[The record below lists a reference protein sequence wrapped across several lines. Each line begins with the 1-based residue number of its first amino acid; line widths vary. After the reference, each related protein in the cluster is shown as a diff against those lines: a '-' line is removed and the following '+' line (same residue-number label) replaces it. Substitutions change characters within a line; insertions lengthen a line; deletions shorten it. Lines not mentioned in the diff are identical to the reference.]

1 MLVCPN
7 CGAVSANKDL
17 NFCQKCGQPSFAAP
31 RTAQTVLIE
40 PPPAA
45 NEIVTSKTAPQR
57 IGSPAPPV
65 ESRYDVADSPSSGI
79 INAGKA
85 MAVAIVLGLIAII
98 AAIGWISARN
108 ELESSLNNLT
118 STQSNLSEQRDKET
132 QLTQRIAELETQV
145 RNEKDWSRALA
156 ESWPLTMRE
165 VKLCNHD
172 GTEKLGEFQ
181 TRFSS
186 DEIRYIQFYATM
198 QNNFGNE
205 RPLTGKLGVKF
216 ILPDGTLSRNSS
228 SPADY
233 TLEVDIQELGE
244 APQEFGR
251 GWGSSS
257 SSFFT
262 YGTHRIQFWWDG
274 KIIGETKFEVY

>member
-31 RTAQTVLIE
+31 RTVQTARIE
-40 PPPAA
+40 PMPAA
-45 NEIVTSKTAPQR
+45 IEIVTPKTAPQR
-57 IGSPAPPV
+57 IGRTAPTV
-65 ESRYDVADSPSSGI
+65 ERRYDADSASSGI
-79 INAGKA
+79 SNAGKA
-85 MAVAIVLGLIAII
+85 VAVAIVLGLIAII

-108 ELESSLNNLT
+108 ELESSRNNLT

-145 RNEKDWSRALA
+145 RNEKNWSRALA

-186 DEIRYIQFYATM
+186 DEIRYIQFYVTL

-205 RPLTGKLGVKF
+205 KPLTGKLGVKY

-233 TLEVDIQELGE
+233 TLEVNIQELGE

-257 SSFFT
+257 SSIFT

-274 KIIGETKFEVY
+274 KIIGETEFQVN